1 MKNTKNQKP
10 KIEIAKMS
18 FFIFSQKLAN
28 LIKDANNIK
37 LDDFKNYYLDLIS
50 YIRIIQNENKYLIIE
65 NEALKKQ
72 IGVFIQILKNKEN

>member
-1 MKNTKNQKP
+1 MKKPKNQKP
-10 KIEIAKMS
+10 KIKIAQMS

-50 YIRIIQNENKYLIIE
+50 YIRILQDENIILKNENK
-65 NEALKKQ
+65 
-72 IGVFIQILKNKEN
+72 ILKEKLKF

>member
-1 MKNTKNQKP
+1 MKNKNQKP

-50 YIRIIQNENKYLIIE
+50 YIRIIQNENQKP
-65 NEALKKQ
+65 KT
-72 IGVFIQILKNKEN
+72 KNKNFRNVIFYFFSKISKLN